1 LKKWTLS
8 ARIASSIAAYVL
20 SYILLYYSSIY
31 REFVVLF
38 ETQTRAFII
47 INIVAL
53 IIIGLCRKKFEK
65 AVGIICMIFAAPSV
79 MAHSKLFTSMS
90 SRLKYAQ
97 YFKPHLTALLFL
109 TAIVLLLAANRL
121 EKLDRQYD
129 EMISGGALEADINLI
144 TLNSIKVYSVFLA
157 VVFLSGLVLIALGF
171 IVPQIKAS
179 WPTVI
184 IMVATGILLVVGC
197 VLYLYRRWIK
207 K

>member
-1 LKKWTLS
+1 MKTWTLS

-31 REFVVLF
+31 GEFVVLF

>member
-1 LKKWTLS
+1 
-8 ARIASSIAAYVL
+8 
-20 SYILLYYSSIY
+20 
-31 REFVVLF
+31 LF

>member
-1 LKKWTLS
+1 MKKWTLS

>member
-1 LKKWTLS
+1 MKTWTLS